1 MSGSSSALRYTFA
14 PCAPAAM
21 QEQTRTINNA
31 EYFFILLFL
40 EEFKGGLHKLRT
52 LGGAFYNLQRE
63 AHAYYLIST

>member
-1 MSGSSSALRYTFA
+1 
-14 PCAPAAM
+14 M